1 MKNCVAFQKQIAS
14 IMEVLA
20 KAAVAEISKLVEDGS
35 VVLHLEVSRSHK
47 ELTV

>member
-14 IMEVLA
+14 IMEVPA

-35 VVLHLEVSRSHK
+35 VVMHLEVSRSQ
-47 ELTV
+47 